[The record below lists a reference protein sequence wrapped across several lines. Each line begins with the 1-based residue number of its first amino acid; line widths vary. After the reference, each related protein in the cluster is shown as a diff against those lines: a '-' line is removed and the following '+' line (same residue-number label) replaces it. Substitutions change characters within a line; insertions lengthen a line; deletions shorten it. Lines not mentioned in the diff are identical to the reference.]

1 MEQRSLIALS
11 WNQYHLHRENSILEY
26 HLKDHNGH
34 HNKFYGNRGYK
45 AGCILKSLNARSQE
59 ERQNENRTF
68 RPTKS
73 CIWMLSIEL
82 FSPLVSVLLT
92 NLPLQPALVSEIL
105 LLRNWAVSVFSELF
119 LVDGIFRIWVSSS
132 EKWLFFLHCEQAVNL
147 SWMRV
152 KDTSAS

>member
-1 MEQRSLIALS
+1 MLSLEI
-11 WNQYHLHRENSILEY
+11 NIICIGKINCILEY
-26 HLKDHNGH
+26 NLKDHNGH
-34 HNKFYGNRGYK
+34 HDKFYGNRGYK
-45 AGCILKSLNARSQE
+45 AGCILKSLNAQSQDE
-59 ERQNENRTF
+59 GQNENRVF

-82 FSPLVSVLLT
+82 FLPLVSVLLT

-119 LVDGIFRIWVSSS
+119 LVDGISRIWVSSS